1 VTAAV
6 VRAHLVIRGHV
17 QGVWYRG
24 SMQREAGRLGV
35 AGWVR
40 NRADGSVEAEVE
52 GEQRAVDALTA
63 WARRGPRGAAVT
75 DVAVTWSEPIGE
87 RGRFE
92 IRH

>member
-1 VTAAV
+1 M
-6 VRAHLVIRGHV
+6 VRAHLVVLGRV

-24 SMQREAGRLGV
+24 SMQQEAQRRNI

-52 GEQRAVDALTA
+52 GEQSAVEALVA

-75 DVAVTWSEPIGE
+75 DVVVTWSEPSGAWSS
-87 RGRFE
+87 FE